1 MADNTLELKEIGKI
15 SGTFIVEG
23 YQRGYRW
30 GSDEVTRLLDDIYTA
45 VALNDSK
52 TYCLQPIVVKCM
64 PDGFELIDGQ
74 QRLTTIY
81 LIYKYIA
88 SVTTARLA
96 PKFSLDYITRPGSRD
111 YLEKLDPARSAEC
124 IDFYYMFGAYKS
136 IEKWFDEVSEGDEN
150 KRFDLA
156 TEMNKAFLH
165 SVKVIWYEVGD
176 GEVSEKLFARLNIGK
191 IPLTCAELV
200 KAMFLSKSSGACGAN
215 NMNEIALQWDMTE
228 RELHSDSLWYF
239 LTNSDGERYS
249 TRIELV
255 LDLMAKKPSDCRER
269 YFTFFYFD
277 KLARGNGENKPNFD
291 AIWSEINRAFL
302 LLKSW
307 HDDDELYHK
316 IGYLIA
322 SEHSTLSDIYAL
334 SLGKSKSAFK
344 SALEG
349 EIRDSVKAK
358 KNYGAMSYE
367 NAKDYGAISRLLLLF
382 NVISVYELG
391 DGNRFPFDRYKNTD
405 GAKWSLEHIHA
416 QNSEGLKTVKQ
427 WQEWI
432 GYHIDCVKEI
442 KPDADGL
449 IQRMTAAKDNIN
461 LLGSEF
467 DAIYSEVMS
476 ILSPSSA
483 MYDKHRISNLALL
496 DTSDNSALGNSAFA
510 AKRRKIIEMDRKGEY
525 IPFCTKM
532 VFFKYYS
539 SNAGSLYFWS
549 EKDREQYVKALNDK
563 LDKYLEETIEIAEED
578 D

>member
-1 MADNTLELKEIGKI
+1 
-15 SGTFIVEG
+15 
-23 YQRGYRW
+23 
-30 GSDEVTRLLDDIYTA
+30 
-45 VALNDSK
+45 
-52 TYCLQPIVVKCM
+52 
-64 PDGFELIDGQ
+64 
-74 QRLTTIY
+74 
-81 LIYKYIA
+81 
-88 SVTTARLA
+88 
-96 PKFSLDYITRPGSRD
+96 
-111 YLEKLDPARSAEC
+111 
-124 IDFYYMFGAYKS
+124 
-136 IEKWFDEVSEGDEN
+136 
-150 KRFDLA
+150 
-156 TEMNKAFLH
+156 
-165 SVKVIWYEVGD
+165 
-176 GEVSEKLFARLNIGK
+176 
-191 IPLTCAELV
+191 
-200 KAMFLSKSSGACGAN
+200 
-215 NMNEIALQWDMTE
+215 
-228 RELHSDSLWYF
+228 
-239 LTNSDGERYS
+239 
-249 TRIELV
+249 
-255 LDLMAKKPSDCRER
+255 
-269 YFTFFYFD
+269 
-277 KLARGNGENKPNFD
+277 
-291 AIWSEINRAFL
+291 
-302 LLKSW
+302 
-307 HDDDELYHK
+307 
-316 IGYLIA
+316 
-322 SEHSTLSDIYAL
+322 
-334 SLGKSKSAFK
+334 
-344 SALEG
+344 
-349 EIRDSVKAK
+349 
-358 KNYGAMSYE
+358 MSYE